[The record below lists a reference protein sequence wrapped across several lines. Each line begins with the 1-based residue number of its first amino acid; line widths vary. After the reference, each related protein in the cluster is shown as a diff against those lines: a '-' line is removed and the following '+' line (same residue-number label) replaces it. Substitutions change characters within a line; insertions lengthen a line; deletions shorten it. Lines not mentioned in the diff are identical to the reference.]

1 MSFVT
6 THVLNTGAGEP
17 ARGVPVVLKFREA
30 CTQPWAI
37 LGHGT
42 TDANGRLQDIL
53 PPDYPAK
60 PGLYC
65 LSFDSASLSQ
75 FFPEVS
81 VHFAVSDPQQHYHI
95 PVLLSEF
102 GYTTYRGT

>member
-6 THVLNTGAGEP
+6 THVLNTVAGEP
-17 ARGVPVVLKFREA
+17 ARGIAVVLTFRESLA
-30 CTQPWAI
+30 QPWAI
-37 LGHGT
+37 LGQGT
-42 TDANGRLQDIL
+42 TDANGRLQDLL
-53 PPDYPAK
+53 PADYPAK

-65 LSFDSASLSQ
+65 LRFDSSSFSR

-81 VHFAVSDPQQHYHI
+81 VHFAVSDPLQRYHI
-95 PVLLSEF
+95 PLLLSEF

>member
-6 THVLNTGAGEP
+6 THVLNTVAGEP
-17 ARGVPVVLKFREA
+17 GRGVPVVLKFRE
-30 CTQPWAI
+30 TSMQPWAI
-37 LGHGT
+37 LGQGT
-42 TDANGRLQDIL
+42 TDANGRLQDLL
-53 PPDYPAK
+53 PANYPAK

-65 LSFDSASLSQ
+65 LSFDSASLSR

-81 VHFAVSDPQQHYHI
+81 VHFAVSDPLQQYHI
-95 PVLLSEF
+95 PLLLSEF